1 MGNIV
6 RNERGVALMMVLVIS
21 AVVLVVT
28 TAMIYML
35 TTGTKIS
42 GIKKRHE
49 SALEAAMGCE
59 GVMRALIGQRGDAS
73 ELGGLNM
80 TITSTNCMD
89 LKLTKAKGEWES
101 SCDSSYIID
110 QDDASTYDISAD
122 LGSHM
127 CYAKITHT
135 GEGNSGKAGGGSL
148 KKLGVVAD
156 DTAGGSV
163 VHYEYDYSIEL
174 MAVNKS
180 NTNEKAKLSMLYL
193 Y

>member
-1 MGNIV
+1 MCKLAGN
-6 RNERGVALMMVLVIS
+6 EKGVALMMVLVIS

-28 TAMIYML
+28 TAMLYML

-42 GIKKRHE
+42 AIKKRHE
-49 SALEAAMGCE
+49 TALEAAMGCE
-59 GVMRALIGQRGDAS
+59 AMMRALIGQRG
-73 ELGGLNM
+73 ELDTLEGLNM
-80 TITSTNCMD
+80 TVTSTDCMD
-89 LKLTKAKGEWES
+89 LKLEKEKSEWES

-110 QDDASTYDISAD
+110 QDDDTTYDIRAD

-135 GEGNSGKAGGGSL
+135 GEGNSGK
-148 KKLGVVAD
+148 
-156 DTAGGSV
+156 DTASFLGSKGVEDDDAASSV
-163 VHYEYDYSIEL
+163 VHYEFDYSIEL

-180 NTNEKAKLSMLYL
+180 NTNEKAKLSLLYL